1 MRRRGR
7 GVPAVTY
14 IDFVI
19 LGIVLVSALISVLRG
34 FVKEAISLAS
44 WVLAFW
50 VSATFAGKL
59 SQLLAGALTV
69 VQLRLAISF
78 VILFLATL
86 LVGGLANYLVGSL
99 VSRSGLSGTDRALG
113 VVFGVLRGVVVVAVL
128 SLLAGLTTL
137 TQAPAWSESLLVE
150 YFQVLAV
157 WIRDHLPEE
166 VARNFV
172 FS

>member
-1 MRRRGR
+1 M
-7 GVPAVTY
+7 PTLTY
-14 IDFVI
+14 IDFII
-19 LGIVLVSALISVLRG
+19 LGVVLVSALISVLRG

-86 LVGGLANYLVGSL
+86 LVGGLANYLVSSL